1 MSLITWSKSRE
12 CVSEAA
18 AAALLIN
25 TSLHDR
31 VRKSIHV
38 SEFEFE
44 YHQIRRID
52 FFMLFGILGF
62 EKFDR

>member
-12 CVSEAA
+12 CVSEAT

-25 TSLHDR
+25 TSLHDK
-31 VRKSIHV
+31 VWMYIYA

-44 YHQIRRID
+44 RPSD
-52 FFMLFGILGF
+52 S
-62 EKFDR
+62 